1 MFKFGKPKKE
11 LESRSSIETVLAI
24 DEVEML
30 LRDIGILDFRHENHV
45 DGLHFFIKKPPKYI
59 QAQHEQ
65 ANRFGAMEEGGF
77 RTDKL
82 IPFKKALIEQ
92 NIEHSFTDGNIDD
105 DEVEVLIPVHN

>member
-1 MFKFGKPKKE
+1 MDPK
-11 LESRSSIETVLAI
+11 LESDKRSSHETILII

-65 ANRFGAMEEGGF
+65 ANRFGAMETGGF
-77 RTDKL
+77 RTEKL
-82 IPFKKALIEQ
+82 IPFKRSLIEQ
-92 NIEHSFTDGNIDD
+92 GIEHSFVDGNIDD
-105 DEVEVLIPVHN
+105 DEIEVLIPVNN